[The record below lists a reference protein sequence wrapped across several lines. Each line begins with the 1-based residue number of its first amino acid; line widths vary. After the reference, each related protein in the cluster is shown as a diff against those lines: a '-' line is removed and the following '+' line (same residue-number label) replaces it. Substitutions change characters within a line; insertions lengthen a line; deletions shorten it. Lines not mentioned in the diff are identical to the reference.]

1 MLFNSGVAKPTSI
14 SFRLVDLASLFQ
26 RYNFNFLE
34 HHLRNTVAMLNNL
47 LLCREINEYH
57 F

>member
-47 LLCREINEYH
+47 LLCR
-57 F
+57 